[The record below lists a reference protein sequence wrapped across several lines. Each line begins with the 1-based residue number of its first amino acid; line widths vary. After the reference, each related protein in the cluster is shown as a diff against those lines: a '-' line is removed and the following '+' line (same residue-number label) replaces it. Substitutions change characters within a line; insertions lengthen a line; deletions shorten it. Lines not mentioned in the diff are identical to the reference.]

1 MATINIR
8 IDDRLK
14 EESREVLEDLG
25 LDLSTGIKAF
35 LTQVVVKNGLP
46 FELTLNELDMSVMQ
60 IENGKGVRVA
70 NVDELMEK
78 LNED

>member
-1 MATINIR
+1 MGHINIR

-14 EESREVLEDLG
+14 DESREVLEDLG
-25 LDLSTGIKAF
+25 LDLTTGIKAF

-46 FELTLNELDMSVMQ
+46 FELTLSELDMSILQ
-60 IENGKGVRVA
+60 IENGRGTRVS
-70 NVDELMEK
+70 NVDQLMEK